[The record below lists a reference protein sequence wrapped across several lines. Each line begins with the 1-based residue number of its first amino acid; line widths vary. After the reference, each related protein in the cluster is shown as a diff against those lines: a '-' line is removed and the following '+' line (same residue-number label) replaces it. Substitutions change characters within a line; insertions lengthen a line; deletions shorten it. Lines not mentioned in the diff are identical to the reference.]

1 MSLPSSGRMSNDLFG
16 NLGLNS
22 CRSRRSNRRKD
33 EPSFNHEGLHHG
45 FQKPVRHPEVRA
57 EPDLVPFLGNGVSG
71 HVPEDQDA
79 VEEERLLAAAE
90 VVDERES
97 GDGVPSAE
105 LDIGGDDTSNGE
117 IVL

>member
-1 MSLPSSGRMSNDLFG
+1 MSLPSSGRMSNDSFG

-33 EPSFNHEGLHHG
+33 ESSFNHEGLHHG

-57 EPDLVPFLGNGVSG
+57 EPDLVPFLGNGLSG

-79 VEEERLLAAAE
+79 VEEEWLLATTE
-90 VVDERES
+90 VVSNGES
-97 GDGVPSAE
+97 GDGVSAIE
-105 LDIGGDDTSNGE
+105 ADIGCDDTCNGE